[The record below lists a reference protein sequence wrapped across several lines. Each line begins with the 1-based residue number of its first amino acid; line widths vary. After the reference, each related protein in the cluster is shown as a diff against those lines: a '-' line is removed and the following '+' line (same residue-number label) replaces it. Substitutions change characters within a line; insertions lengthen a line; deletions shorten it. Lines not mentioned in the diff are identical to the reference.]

1 MTEADGAARETI
13 PIIDLAP
20 LAGGDPAAAQA
31 AARGFGAALEQIG
44 FAVVVGHGVPEP
56 VIEAAYGSARAFFAL
71 PLAEKQRYVIP
82 DQAKTRGYL
91 PVGIESVALTLDKD
105 QPADLCEALIF
116 RTLQRDAER
125 PPEAWAPNLW
135 PDRPAALGAHVRAY
149 CDAVYG
155 LARRLYRV
163 TALALDLPAAHF
175 EAGFADPQFTLR
187 LVNYPDQPTPP
198 LPNQLRYGAH
208 QDYGGLT
215 ILRQDSAPGG
225 LEICGSD
232 GVWCDVPVIP
242 HSFVINVGD
251 LMSRWTNGRW
261 RSTLHRVV
269 NPPRHLT
276 GSTQRLSM
284 VLFTT
289 PNEATEIACLPTC
302 CDDAHPP
309 QFEPV
314 HAGAYVQAKIAK
326 SMELGAAGD

>member
-1 MTEADGAARETI
+1 MGTAAPLETI
-13 PIIDLAP
+13 PIIDLTP
-20 LAGGDPAAAQA
+20 LAGGDPAAAATA
-31 AARGFGAALEQIG
+31 AHDFGSALEQIG
-44 FAVVVGHGVPEP
+44 FAVVIGHGVPETLIAQTYDS
-56 VIEAAYGSARAFFAL
+56 VKAFFAL
-71 PLAEKQRYVIP
+71 PLAEKLNYAIP

-105 QPADLCEALIF
+105 QPADLCEALVF
-116 RTLQRDAER
+116 RNLQREAER
-125 PPEAWAPNLW
+125 PPETWAPNLW
-135 PDRPAALGAHVRAY
+135 PDRPVALGGHVRAY

-155 LARRLYRV
+155 FARRLYRI
-163 TALALDLPAAHF
+163 TACALDLPESYFDAA
-175 EAGFADPQFTLR
+175 FADPSFSLR

-208 QDYGGLT
+208 HDYGGLT

-225 LEICGSD
+225 LEICGRD
-232 GVWCDVPVIP
+232 GIWRDVPVIP

-302 CDDAHPP
+302 SDSAHPP

-314 HAGAYVQAKIAK
+314 RAGEYVQAKIAK
-326 SMELGAAGD
+326 SMELGAA

>member
-1 MTEADGAARETI
+1 MRATAETI
-13 PIIDLAP
+13 PIIDISP
-20 LAGGDPAAAQA
+20 MAGADQA
-31 AARGFGAALEQIG
+31 ARRKAACDFGAALEQIG
-44 FAVVVGHGVPEP
+44 FAVVVGHGLPEP
-56 VIEAAYGSARAFFAL
+56 LIEATYESVKAFFAL
-71 PLAEKQRYVIP
+71 PLAEKMKYVIA

-91 PVGIESVALTLDKD
+91 PVGIESVARTLDKE
-105 QPADLCEALIF
+105 QPADLCEALVF
-116 RTLQRDAER
+116 RILEREATR
-125 PPEAWAPNLW
+125 PPAAWAPNPW
-135 PDRPAALGAHVRAY
+135 PDRPAALGQHVRAY
-149 CDAVYG
+149 CDAIYAF
-155 LARRLYRV
+155 ARRLYRV
-163 TALALDLPAAHF
+163 TALALDLPESYFDAA
-175 EAGFADPQFTLR
+175 FADPSFSLR

-208 QDYGGLT
+208 HDYGGLT

-232 GVWCDVPVIP
+232 GVWRDVPVIP

-289 PNEATEIACLPTC
+289 PNEATEIVCLPSC
-302 CDDAHPP
+302 SDAEHPP
-309 QFEPV
+309 QFAPV
-314 HAGAYVQAKIAK
+314 RAGAYVHAKIAK
-326 SMELGAAGD
+326 SMELGAD

>member
-1 MTEADGAARETI
+1 MTASEAV
-13 PIIDLAP
+13 PVIDLA
-20 LAGGDPAAAQA
+20 GGEPAAARA
-31 AARGFGAALEQIG
+31 FGAALETIG

-56 VIEAAYGSARAFFAL
+56 VIETAYATAKAFFAL
-71 PLAEKQRYVIP
+71 PLADKMAHVIP
-82 DQAKTRGYL
+82 DQAKIRGYL

-105 QPADLCEALIF
+105 QPADLCEALVF
-116 RTLQRDAER
+116 RTLTREAER
-125 PPEAWAPNLW
+125 PAEAWAPNLW
-135 PDRPAALGAHVRAY
+135 PDKPAGLRDHVGAY
-149 CDAVYG
+149 CAAVYG
-155 LARRLYRV
+155 FARRLYRI
-163 TALALDLPAAHF
+163 TALALDLPEDYFAA
-175 EAGFADPQFTLR
+175 AFADPSFVLR

-208 QDYGGLT
+208 HDYGGLT

-225 LEICGSD
+225 LEICGRD
-232 GVWCDVPVIP
+232 GVWRDVPVIP

-289 PNEATEIACLPTC
+289 PNEATEIACLPSC
-302 CDDAHPP
+302 CDAEHPA

-314 HAGAYVQAKIAK
+314 RAGAYVLAKIAK
-326 SMELGAAGD
+326 SMELGAA